1 MLGRCPVF
9 SERLCGDCGS
19 LPDNKR
25 IIPDNK
31 LEKTLCKIV
40 DRVGVK
46 ISDRDNESYH
56 DVGSQSRAIVKFSH
70 RKEFQQLIK
79 VKKDLSKLSL
89 TDADLSNTK
98 IFINQSLCLYYKL
111 L

>member
-19 LPDNKR
+19 LPDNKW

-31 LEKTLCKIV
+31 LEKTLRKIV

-46 ISDRDNESYH
+46 ISEIMNPTIML
-56 DVGSQSRAIVKFSH
+56 AVKAVRLLNSVTG
-70 RKEFQQLIK
+70 KN
-79 VKKDLSKLSL
+79 
-89 TDADLSNTK
+89 SN
-98 IFINQSLCLYYKL
+98 S
-111 L
+111 

>member
-9 SERLCGDCGS
+9 SERLCEDCGS

-56 DVGSQSRAIVKFSH
+56 HVGSQSCAIVKFSH
-70 RKEFQQLIK
+70 RKEFQQLMK
-79 VKKDLSKLSL
+79 VKKDLSKLNL
-89 TDADLSNTK
+89 TDTDLSNTK
-98 IFINQSLCLYYKL
+98 IFIN
-111 L
+111 